1 MMPAK
6 KTFSLWLLGLRAEL
20 DAATATR
27 IFPKVRRSCQ
37 AFLVRMSPLR
47 GPESSWL
54 RELFIPLKDRSKSK
68 WDMVAQAVRVVLLQ
82 A

>member
-1 MMPAK
+1 MTHAK
-6 KTFSLWLLGLRAEL
+6 KTFSLWLLGLQTEL

-27 IFPKVRRSCQ
+27 IFPKVRRSYRS
-37 AFLVRMSPLR
+37 FLVRMSPLR
-47 GPESSWL
+47 EPESSWL

-68 WDMVAQAVRVVLLQ
+68 QDMAAQAVRVALLR